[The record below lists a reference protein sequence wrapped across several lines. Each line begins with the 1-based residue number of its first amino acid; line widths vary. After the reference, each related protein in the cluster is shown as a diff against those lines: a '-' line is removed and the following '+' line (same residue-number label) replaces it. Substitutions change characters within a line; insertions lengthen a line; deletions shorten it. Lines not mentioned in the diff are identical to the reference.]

1 MSAAP
6 QSDRTTLEAAL
17 ARLASYAPTKQR
29 HAVAREVDKGGMGAI
44 LEVEDLALRRRI
56 AMKVMRADRRAV
68 DATQERARL
77 HRFLEEAQVTA
88 QLVHP
93 GVVPVHELG
102 IDAEGRVYFT
112 MALVEGRT
120 LERVFELAR
129 ENAEGWNATRALGVM
144 QRVCETMAYAHSR
157 GVVHR
162 DLKPANVMVG
172 SFGEVYVMDWG
183 LALISGA
190 APPAAGNRLRTDRA
204 DAATRSPSESLVT
217 MDGAVVGTPSYMS
230 PEQARGEELDARSD
244 VYAIG
249 AMLYTLLAGRA
260 PYAAAGHRRNGGE
273 IVLAIRDGPPAAL
286 ALLAPKASP
295 ELIAI
300 AEKAMARDPRS
311 RYADVREMGE
321 DLRAFLE
328 DRVVRAHRTG
338 AWVELSK
345 WVKRNRALAVSLLA
359 ALALALA
366 GAGAFAWKERQRA
379 GAEIAGRARV
389 QRMLDLRIAR
399 EVEEAHRSL
408 FPASPRNSA
417 ALGEA
422 IAAGRA
428 VLARG
433 SDAMRA
439 LESGDF
445 ADPAQE
451 AALRDLSLRLGL
463 LPKLVEGLESRKL
476 RADTL
481 ERETVSGPEAR
492 AAWDAAIAD
501 IAASPRYGGLRIVPQ
516 LGLVPLGADPSSGL
530 WEFWHV
536 LSGSRPE
543 RDVATQRWR
552 ITGDTGIVLVLLPG
566 AVTSIGSRE
575 MSRPGP
581 PGGPLDTWSDVVE
594 YLRASTDWGQPR
606 FDPWHNADEQLVE
619 RVTLDPC
626 FASKYEMTQGQ
637 WLQIQGTNPSGN
649 AFPDLSHPVE
659 AVSWD
664 DCVEALARLDLQLPT
679 EAQWEHACRAG
690 TDTPFHTGMEIA
702 SLQGFANV
710 LDKTFME
717 AKPNDAKSEISIEI
731 EDGFVVHAPVGSF
744 SPNGFGLHDVHGN
757 VWEWCLDDP
766 AEVRTPRPGDG
777 LSIPAVKTQA
787 RALRGGSWFNPAY
800 EARSAKR
807 YRSYSRVNSDNDLG
821 LRPVRRLDT

>member
-1 MSAAP
+1 MSHSSP
-6 QSDRTTLEAAL
+6 SERSTLENVL
-17 ARLASYAPTKQR
+17 ARLVRLTPAEPR
-29 HAVAREVDKGGMGAI
+29 HSIAREVDRGGMGSI
-44 LEVEDLALRRRI
+44 LEVEDVALRRRI
-56 AMKVMRADRRAV
+56 AMKVMRGDRKAADAV
-68 DATQERARL
+68 EERARL

-93 GVVPVHELG
+93 GIVPVHELG
-102 IDAEGRVYFT
+102 IDAQGRVFFT

-129 ENAEGWNATRALGVM
+129 EADEGWTPTRVLGVL

-157 GVVHR
+157 GIVHR

-172 SFGEVYVMDWG
+172 AFGEVYVMDWG
-183 LALISGA
+183 LALVVGTRQDEA
-190 APPAAGNRLRTDRA
+190 ARALRTDRSE
-204 DAATRSPSESLVT
+204 AAARSPSQSIVT
-217 MDGAVVGTPSYMS
+217 EDGAIVGTPSYMS

-260 PYAAAGHRRNGGE
+260 PYASAGARRNGAE
-273 IVLAIRDGPPAAL
+273 IVAAIRDGPPAAL
-286 ALLAPKASP
+286 SLLAPKAAP
-295 ELIAI
+295 ELAAI
-300 AEKAMARDPRS
+300 AEKAMARSPGA
-311 RYADVREMGE
+311 RYADVRELGE

-345 WVKRNRALAVSLLA
+345 WVKRNRALAATLLV

-366 GAGAFAWKERQRA
+366 GAGAFAWKEQQRA

-389 QRMLDLRIAR
+389 QRMLDLRLAR
-399 EVEEAHRSL
+399 EVEEAHQGL
-408 FPASPRNSA
+408 YPATPRNSA

-433 SDAMRA
+433 PDAVNA
-439 LESGDF
+439 LETGDF
-445 ADPAQE
+445 ADAAQE
-451 AALRDLSLRLGL
+451 AALRDLAQRLGL
-463 LPKLVEGLESRKL
+463 LPELVEGLEARKR

-481 ERETVSGPEAR
+481 EHDTVSGLEAR
-492 AAWDAAIAD
+492 AAWDAAIAG

-516 LGLVPLGADPSSGL
+516 LGLVPLGTDPSSGL
-530 WEFWHV
+530 FEFWHV
-536 LSGSRPE
+536 LSGSPPE
-543 RDVATQRWR
+543 RDPATQRWR

-581 PGGPLDTWSDVVE
+581 PTGPLSTWSDVVE
-594 YLRASTDWGQPR
+594 YLRGSTDWGQPR
-606 FDPWHNADEQLVE
+606 FDPWRSADEDLVGP
-619 RVTLDPC
+619 VTLDPC

-637 WLQIQGTNPSGN
+637 WLRIQGSNPSGN

-664 DCVEALARLDLQLPT
+664 ACVEALARLDLQLPT
-679 EAQWEHACRAG
+679 EAQWEYACRAG
-690 TDTPFHTGMEIA
+690 TETPFHTGMEIA

-717 AKPNDAKSEISIEI
+717 VKPNDAKSEISIEI

-744 SPNGFGLHDVHGN
+744 APNGFGLHDVHGN

-766 AEVRTPRPGDG
+766 AEFRNPRPGDG
-777 LSIPAVKTQA
+777 LSIPPVKTQA